1 MENLTNNTMTNGKD
15 FCLFENIEGK
25 VISSG
30 PIDSNL
36 VIPEDA
42 SAFTYIRQQ
51 EEEFTI
57 KRGRIGQRIPK
68 SAFDLYIKDEIKNST
83 NPIVVTYIAHSD
95 FCKIVSSNG
104 FKGERTYFYAVT
116 DDDIVVEDKEQLQQ
130 ALQEAVLQTKAP
142 SLIKK

>member
-1 MENLTNNTMTNGKD
+1 MENLTNNTMTTRKD

-25 VISSG
+25 VIAST
-30 PIDSNL
+30 PVEDNL
-36 VIPEDA
+36 VMPEDA

-51 EEEFTI
+51 EEEFAI

-68 SAFDLYIKDEIKNST
+68 STFDLYIEDEIKNST
-83 NPIVVTYIAHSD
+83 NPIVVNYIPHSD
-95 FCKIVSSNG
+95 FCKTVSSNG

-116 DDDIVVEDKEQLQQ
+116 DEDIVVEDKEQLQQ
-130 ALQEAVLQTKAP
+130 ALQEAVSQTKAP